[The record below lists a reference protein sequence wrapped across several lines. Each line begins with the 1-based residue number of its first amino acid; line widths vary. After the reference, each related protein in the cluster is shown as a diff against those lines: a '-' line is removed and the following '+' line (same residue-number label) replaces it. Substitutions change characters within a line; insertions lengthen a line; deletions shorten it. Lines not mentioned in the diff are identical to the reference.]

1 MMENIRIDHD
11 PNDETMH
18 GPKDEVM
25 IRTAYLGPRTL
36 IPNLN
41 PALMLTLTL
50 TLLLNPNHA

>member
-1 MMENIRIDHD
+1 MQNIRIDD
-11 PNDETMH
+11 PNDETM
-18 GPKDEVM
+18 PKDEVM